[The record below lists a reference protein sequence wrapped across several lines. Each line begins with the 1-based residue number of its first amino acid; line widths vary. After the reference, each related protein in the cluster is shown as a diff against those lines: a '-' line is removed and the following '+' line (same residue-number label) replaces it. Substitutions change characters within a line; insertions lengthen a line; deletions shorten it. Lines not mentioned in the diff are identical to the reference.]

1 MSSGYTSFKKKKS
14 NLWTDIEYSLKPAL
28 GSVGR
33 KSGCSAGDMETSVQ
47 PLHQEGSLEEENGS
61 SLQYF
66 AGKIPWTE
74 EPGRLWSQVSQKSQR

>member
-33 KSGCSAGDMETSVQ
+33 KSGCSAGDMQFNPCIRKV
-47 PLHQEGSLEEENGS
+47 PWRKKMAAHS
-61 SLQYF
+61 SILPGKSHGQRNL
-66 AGKIPWTE
+66 AGYGPKCHK
-74 EPGRLWSQVSQKSQR
+74 RVKDD